1 MLSVR
6 SSFLLITTIF
16 VSIYLS
22 TRFYFYKNVDSYS
35 EIDVM
40 RNTMGNILII
50 FGLLKIVN
58 LRGFVEIFSKYDIV
72 SRHFELWGYV
82 YPFIEIYLGI
92 LLLKRENLSRIYK
105 IIITIMGI
113 SIVSV
118 LESMRRGV
126 QLRCGCI
133 GSIFHIPLSYVTLS
147 ENVVMIIMSTYLLK
161 V

>member
-6 SSFLLITTIF
+6 DSFILITALF

-22 TRFYFYKNVDSYS
+22 TRIYFYKNIDNYR
-35 EIDVM
+35 ETDVM
-40 RNTMGNILII
+40 RHTMGGILIV
-50 FGLLKIVN
+50 FGFLKIVN
-58 LRGFVEIFSKYDIV
+58 LRGFVKIFSKYDIF
-72 SRHFELWGYV
+72 SRHFEPWGYV
-82 YPFIEIYLGI
+82 YPFLEIYLGI
-92 LLLKRENLSRIYK
+92 LLLKGNNLSRVYK
-105 IIITIMGI
+105 VIIAIMSI

-118 LESMRRGV
+118 LESLRRGV

-161 V
+161 A